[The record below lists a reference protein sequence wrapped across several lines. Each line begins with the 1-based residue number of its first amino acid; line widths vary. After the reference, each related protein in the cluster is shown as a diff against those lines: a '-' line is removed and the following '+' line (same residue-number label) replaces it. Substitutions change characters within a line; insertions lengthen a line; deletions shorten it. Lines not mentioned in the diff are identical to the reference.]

1 MTRRRFQVFPK
12 RNEDTILDECGWPE
26 ALPWD
31 NDVRFYNVSDKV
43 KFFFVEEEDI
53 EWLVNQD
60 SFSMKI
66 DGSYG
71 KTLLVNEIEGKNLVV
86 FVMSK
91 GKKDYA
97 FYGIYKLSDPY
108 TDLSGA
114 GRAIDAYT
122 PLVFYL
128 ERAEYVL

>member
-1 MTRRRFQVFPK
+1 
-12 RNEDTILDECGWPE
+12 
-26 ALPWD
+26 
-31 NDVRFYNVSDKV
+31 
-43 KFFFVEEEDI
+43 
-53 EWLVNQD
+53 
-60 SFSMKI
+60 MKI
-66 DGSYG
+66 EGSYG

-86 FVMSK
+86 FIMHK

-108 TDLSGA
+108 SDLSGA
-114 GRAIDAYT
+114 GKVINGYT